1 MNFPSKLIEE
11 AVIEIS
17 RLPGIGKKSALRLAL
32 HLLKRDES
40 QTQLLAEALIN
51 LRTKTTFCRKCHNI
65 SDAELCLI
73 CSSPRRDAA
82 VLCIVEDTRDVLAI
96 ENTAQYRGLYHIL
109 GGIISPLMGIGPNDL
124 NIDSLIK
131 RVEQE
136 PEIQEIILALSP
148 TMEGDTTAF
157 YLQKRLKPFNKKI
170 STIARGIPIGGDLEY
185 ADEVTLGRSILSRI
199 AYE

>member
-1 MNFPSKLIEE
+1 
-11 AVIEIS
+11 
-17 RLPGIGKKSALRLAL
+17 
-32 HLLKRDES
+32 
-40 QTQLLAEALIN
+40 
-51 LRTKTTFCRKCHNI
+51 
-65 SDAELCLI
+65 
-73 CSSPRRDAA
+73 
-82 VLCIVEDTRDVLAI
+82 
-96 ENTAQYRGLYHIL
+96 
-109 GGIISPLMGIGPNDL
+109 MGIGPNDL

-136 PEIQEIILALSP
+136 PDIQEIILALSP

-185 ADEVTLGRSILSRI
+185 ADEVTLGRSITSRI